1 MCSVMTG
8 AVLSGASCTRRPF
21 FSVVSVNSTRS
32 GAAEAD
38 PQHNES
44 DSSANAAK
52 VRGIFDSP
60 HALGNEQGALG
71 EDKDGAGAETATLDQ
86 GGAGKPRTR
95 AKRRAPA
102 RRARVPPHQRRGYK
116 DSSGSRR

>member
-1 MCSVMTG
+1 MCSAMTG

-60 HALGNEQGALG
+60 HALGNEQGELG
-71 EDKDGAGAETATLDQ
+71 EYKHAAGAATATLDQ
-86 GGAGKPRTR
+86 GGAGNPRTR
-95 AKRRAPA
+95 AKRRARA
-102 RRARVPPHQRRGYK
+102 RRARVSSQQRRDFK
-116 DSSGSRR
+116 ESSCSRR